1 MDDTLWRTLL
11 FDYYGDL
18 LTERQQEC
26 YDLYYNSDLSLQEI
40 ADNCGISRQGVWEQ
54 IHRAE
59 KALQRFEARTGQVAR
74 ALRRRETLQ
83 RLAAVAERLADSP
96 EKREILAGLQE
107 LSD

>member
-40 ADNCGISRQGVWEQ
+40 ADNCGIGVVQ
-54 IHRAE
+54 
-59 KALQRFEARTGQVAR
+59 
-74 ALRRRETLQ
+74 
-83 RLAAVAERLADSP
+83 
-96 EKREILAGLQE
+96 
-107 LSD
+107 

>member
-40 ADNCGISRQGVWEQ
+40 ADNCGFSRQGVGEQ
-54 IHRAE
+54 ILRAD